1 MGRSAKTVEIV
12 PGGHVQFTGA
22 SEHRSIPLYYPEPGT
37 VGKVV
42 AAERYG
48 AWVQWPSGSTG
59 RGSNPQYT
67 PCSLLKAVPAV
78 PARPWRL
85 MAAVAGLC
93 AAAVVLLG
101 LAYGRVMALQLL
113 EAACDL
119 AGAAACLHWG
129 ADVDRQVQAVLDVR
143 RNMGAGRY

>member
-1 MGRSAKTVEIV
+1 MGRSAKKTEIV
-12 PGGHVQFTGA
+12 PGGHVRFKGS
-22 SEHRSIPLYYPEPGT
+22 SEFRLAPGYYPKPGT
-37 VGKVV
+37 VGVV
-42 AAERYG
+42 VDVCRDG
-48 AWVQWPSGSTG
+48 AWVQWPAGSIENDALHYNTFD
-59 RGSNPQYT
+59 
-67 PCSLLKAVPAV
+67 LLEVAKA

-93 AAAVVLLG
+93 VAAMILAAM
-101 LAYGRVMALQLL
+101 AYGRVMALQLL